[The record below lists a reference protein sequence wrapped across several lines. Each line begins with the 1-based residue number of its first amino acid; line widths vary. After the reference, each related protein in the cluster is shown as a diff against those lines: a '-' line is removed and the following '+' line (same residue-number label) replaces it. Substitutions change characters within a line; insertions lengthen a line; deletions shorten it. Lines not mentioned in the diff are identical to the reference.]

1 MNLHSLTLMSCCS
14 LFCRCYNY
22 WFWVPV
28 VAPLVGG
35 VFGSLMYLIFIDWQ
49 LPDPDQLERISTIS
63 EKLAK
68 KQPVTT
74 LEKGDEL
81 NAVHF

>member
-1 MNLHSLTLMSCCS
+1 MINSSIEVKPVKNNESALLTVMSCCS

-22 WFWVPV
+22 WFWVPL

-68 KQPVTT
+68 K
-74 LEKGDEL
+74 EMS
-81 NAVHF
+81 